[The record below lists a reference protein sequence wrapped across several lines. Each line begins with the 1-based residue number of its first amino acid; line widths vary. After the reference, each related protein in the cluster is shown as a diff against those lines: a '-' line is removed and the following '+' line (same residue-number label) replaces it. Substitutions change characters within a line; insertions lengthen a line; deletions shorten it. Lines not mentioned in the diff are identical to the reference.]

1 MCVRTPGGQRVM
13 RLRNLT
19 GAGLGGS
26 AAIIKRLKGEKG
38 EAKKWMEVKEL
49 VTALPPC
56 DASVELNSWELEL
69 CGLSLSFFFTVY
81 SSFYYYFFLFCFFFK
96 FKSTE
101 NSTVGPKLFVGL
113 VVFFSSCFLEKK
125 KDAKSCC

>member
-1 MCVRTPGGQRVM
+1 M

-69 CGLSLSFFFTVY
+69 CGLSLFFYCVQLFLLLFLSFFFVF
-81 SSFYYYFFLFCFFFK
+81 SSSSRLRIQQSARSFSSDLSCSFFLFQ
-96 FKSTE
+96 
-101 NSTVGPKLFVGL
+101 
-113 VVFFSSCFLEKK
+113 EKK
-125 KDAKSCC
+125 KKMLNHVVEPPV

>member
-69 CGLSLSFFFTVY
+69 CGLSLFFYCVQLFLLLFHFFFVF
-81 SSFYYYFFLFCFFFK
+81 SSSSRLRIQQSARSFSSDLSCSFFLFRGK
-96 FKSTE
+96 KML
-101 NSTVGPKLFVGL
+101 NH
-113 VVFFSSCFLEKK
+113 VVEPPV
-125 KDAKSCC
+125 

>member
-1 MCVRTPGGQRVM
+1 M

-69 CGLSLSFFFTVY
+69 CGLSLSLFTVY
-81 SSFYYYFFLFCFFFK
+81 SSFYYYFIFFF
-96 FKSTE
+96 
-101 NSTVGPKLFVGL
+101 
-113 VVFFSSCFLEKK
+113 FFSSSSRLRIQQSARSFSSDLSCSFFLFRGKK
-125 KDAKSCC
+125 MLNHVVEPPV

>member
-1 MCVRTPGGQRVM
+1 MCARTPGGQRVM

-69 CGLSLSFFFTVY
+69 CGLSLSLY
-81 SSFYYYFFLFCFFFK
+81 SSFYYYFFFLFFQ
-96 FKSTE
+96 
-101 NSTVGPKLFVGL
+101 VQV
-113 VVFFSSCFLEKK
+113 
-125 KDAKSCC
+125 D